1 MTCER
6 RYRSRS
12 SRSSWNR
19 QGDGHAWL
27 SLATQAGA
35 AGQAAP
41 SGGEAKGEAGSA
53 APRFSRGQDG
63 SHGSELSEAAMQE
76 KMNTSQMSEETTRP
90 ELSPQ
95 VSVEPEETDPRMRK
109 QQQLDFRSVDD
120 NQTIQDKIYIIQ
132 YTNIYIYI

>member
-1 MTCER
+1 
-6 RYRSRS
+6 
-12 SRSSWNR
+12 
-19 QGDGHAWL
+19 
-27 SLATQAGA
+27 
-35 AGQAAP
+35 
-41 SGGEAKGEAGSA
+41 
-53 APRFSRGQDG
+53 
-63 SHGSELSEAAMQE
+63 MQE

-132 YTNIYIYI
+132 YTNIYNI

>member
-1 MTCER
+1 
-6 RYRSRS
+6 
-12 SRSSWNR
+12 
-19 QGDGHAWL
+19 
-27 SLATQAGA
+27 
-35 AGQAAP
+35 
-41 SGGEAKGEAGSA
+41 
-53 APRFSRGQDG
+53 
-63 SHGSELSEAAMQE
+63 MQE

-132 YTNIYIYI
+132 YTNIYI

>member
-1 MTCER
+1 
-6 RYRSRS
+6 
-12 SRSSWNR
+12 
-19 QGDGHAWL
+19 
-27 SLATQAGA
+27 
-35 AGQAAP
+35 
-41 SGGEAKGEAGSA
+41 
-53 APRFSRGQDG
+53 
-63 SHGSELSEAAMQE
+63 MQE